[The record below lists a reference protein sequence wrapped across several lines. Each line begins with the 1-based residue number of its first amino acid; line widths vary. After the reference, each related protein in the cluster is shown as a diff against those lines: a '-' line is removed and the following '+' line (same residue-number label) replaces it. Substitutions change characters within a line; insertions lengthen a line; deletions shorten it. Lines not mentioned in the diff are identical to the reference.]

1 MPPHE
6 SSQELLTKLHEAA
19 RYKMTAD
26 ERRAQKVSFILSS
39 AGDNTGLTKERIEQ
53 VLDRQECR

>member
-6 SSQELLTKLHEAA
+6 SSKELLQKLYEAA
-19 RYKMTAD
+19 GHKMTAD

-39 AGDNTGLTKERIEQ
+39 AGDDTGLTRERIEE